1 MTFFGALI
9 FFVSGLVAGSFLN
22 VCIWRLPRGESV
34 VFPPSHCPAC
44 GRRLAWRD
52 MVPVLSYVFL
62 RGRCRYCGGRISPRY
77 PLVEAVT
84 GAAFLFL
91 LFRYGPAPGLAAAL
105 VLTCVLE
112 VAAFVDLEHMRIP
125 NGLLLAGAVA
135 GFLLNLLPGGPGLRE
150 MALGAVA
157 GAGPLLAVVLASRG
171 GMGWGDVKLAAVA
184 GLYLGWRL
192 ALTGLFL
199 GVLAGGVAA
208 AGLLITRRVRR
219 RDPIPFGPFLA
230 AGFWVAM
237 VWGEKL
243 LAWYLSQISIVQGKQ
258 FF

>member
-1 MTFFGALI
+1 MTFFEAVI
-9 FFVSGLVAGSFLN
+9 FSIFGLVVGSFLN

-52 MVPVLSYVFL
+52 MVPVLSYIFL
-62 RGRCRYCGGRISPRY
+62 RGRCRYCGSRVSLRY

-84 GAAFLFL
+84 GAAFPFLFCL
-91 LFRYGPAPGLAAAL
+91 YGPSPALAASL

-112 VAAFVDLEHMRIP
+112 VAALVDLEQMRIP

-135 GFLLNLLPGGPGLRE
+135 GVLLNLPPGGPGLRE
-150 MALGAVA
+150 MALGVVA

-171 GMGWGDVKLAAVA
+171 GMGGGDVKLAAVA

-192 ALTGLFL
+192 VLTGLFL

-208 AGLLITRRVRR
+208 AVMLALRRVGR

-237 VWGEKL
+237 VWGEEL
-243 LAWYLSQISIVQGKQ
+243 LAWYLSKIFIV
-258 FF
+258 

>member
-1 MTFFGALI
+1 MTFFGAVI
-9 FFVSGLVAGSFLN
+9 FFVFGLVVGSFLN

-52 MVPVLSYVFL
+52 MVPVLSYIFL
-62 RGRCRYCGGRISPRY
+62 QGRCRYCGSRISHRY
-77 PLVEAVT
+77 PLVEALT

-91 LFRYGPAPGLAAAL
+91 FYLYGTSSRLVAAL

-125 NGLLLAGAVA
+125 NGLLLTGAVA
-135 GFLLNLLPGGPGLRE
+135 GLLVNLLPGSLGWRE

-171 GMGWGDVKLAAVA
+171 GMGGGDVKLAAVA

-199 GVLAGGVAA
+199 GVVAGGVMAVVMLA
-208 AGLLITRRVRR
+208 LRRVGR

-230 AGFWVAM
+230 VGFWVAM
-237 VWGEKL
+237 VWGKEL
-243 LAWYLSQISIVQGKQ
+243 LACYLRLTAGR
-258 FF
+258 